1 MNCPNS
7 NNTGNE
13 LSTVHLTKVQSIYTF
28 DCHCF
33 TIHADEIRIVP
44 DPRHCEDIDIF
55 NISTIHYPINIAYLS
70 EYFTADQL
78 SSLEADT
85 LLNDTLEADLPDL
98 TMVDKLLDEKFSIEE
113 KAAFDME
120 MVINSTKTSADVY
133 DNLAH
138 YLFNEMIKA
147 QGSAGDFDFF
157 SPWTW
162 FTIFGWIISCAAL
175 VLVIML
181 HLKVRPL
188 FFILM
193 ARGSHAASLGLML
206 HKITAVTPVTQP
218 SMDAMAEWI
227 KHVSHVPSLLPAE
240 ILILLGIIFA
250 IVFKV
255 ICMIYRARK
264 KGHS

>member
-1 MNCPNS
+1 M
-7 NNTGNE
+7 
-13 LSTVHLTKVQSIYTF
+13 
-28 DCHCF
+28 
-33 TIHADEIRIVP
+33 
-44 DPRHCEDIDIF
+44 
-55 NISTIHYPINIAYLS
+55 STIHYPINIAYLS

-98 TMVDKLLDEKFSIEE
+98 TIVDKLLDEKFSIEE

-147 QGSAGDFDFF
+147 PDSAGDFDFF
-157 SPWTW
+157 STWTW
-162 FTIFGWIISCAAL
+162 FTIVGWIMSCAAL
-175 VLVIML
+175 VLVIMMR
-181 HLKVRPL
+181 LKVRPL
-188 FFILM
+188 FFMLM
-193 ARGSHAASLGLML
+193 ARGSHAAPLGLTL
-206 HKITAVTPVTQP
+206 PKLTAVTPVTQP
-218 SMDAMAEWI
+218 FMDAMAEWI
-227 KHVSHVPSLLPAE
+227 KHVFHVPSLLPAE

-255 ICMIYRARK
+255 ICMIYRA
-264 KGHS
+264 